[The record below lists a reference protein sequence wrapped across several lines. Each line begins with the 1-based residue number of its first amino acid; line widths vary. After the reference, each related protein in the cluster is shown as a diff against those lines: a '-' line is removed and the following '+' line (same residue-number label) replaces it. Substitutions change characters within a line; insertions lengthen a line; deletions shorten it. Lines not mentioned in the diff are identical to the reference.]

1 MKYADC
7 ITTVS
12 GGLALL
18 LVFSACSSDPNPKPR
33 TKYTWGAMSP
43 PDMPRSDVV
52 TDRGTTPAP
61 AYSPIDHPIDRTGR
75 SDRSPE
81 MMAACPSKTD
91 AQGKVVF
98 DDPTC
103 PDRYRQQAAEKERTA
118 LAAACPSKTDAQGKV
133 VFDDPTC
140 PDRYRSQVSTTNDKD
155 RAGLA
160 AACPSRV
167 DATGKTI
174 YDDPSCP
181 ERYRQV
187 SEKDRAALAAACP
200 SQVDAAGN
208 AVYDDPSCPERFQRE
223 TASIREA
230 RIRLARA
237 AGLKAWDEP
246 SVVGERDRAALAAA
260 CPSRVDAT
268 GNAVYD
274 DPGCPERYRR
284 QKENSDARAALVA
297 ACSSHVDATGKI
309 VYDDPACLA
318 RNRYLTQENAYYDR
332 YIDKAVKH
340 ARTAEIAASEGNVP
354 DMLQHA
360 EISLDQAKEARRAG
374 NNADLAAGILALRQT
389 IAYGQM
395 NEVRATPVAT
405 PVARTRTV
413 KGELSRGTGEKRAD
427 GKESYVVRDPQNREV
442 PIALSQEMNQQ
453 VQVGDMVEAQID
465 PDGQV
470 TSITKAQ

>member
-1 MKYADC
+1 MEVSMKYADC

-103 PDRYRQQAAEKERTA
+103 PDRYR
-118 LAAACPSKTDAQGKV
+118 
-133 VFDDPTC
+133 
-140 PDRYRSQVSTTNDKD
+140 SQVSTTNDKD

-167 DATGKTI
+167 DAAGKTI

-200 SQVDAAGN
+200 SQVDAAGKTI
-208 AVYDDPSCPERFQRE
+208 YDDPSCPERFQRE
-223 TASIREA
+223 TAS
-230 RIRLARA
+230 
-237 AGLKAWDEP
+237 
-246 SVVGERDRAALAAA
+246 
-260 CPSRVDAT
+260 
-268 GNAVYD
+268 
-274 DPGCPERYRR
+274 
-284 QKENSDARAALVA
+284 
-297 ACSSHVDATGKI
+297 
-309 VYDDPACLA
+309 
-318 RNRYLTQENAYYDR
+318 
-332 YIDKAVKH
+332 
-340 ARTAEIAASEGNVP
+340 
-354 DMLQHA
+354 
-360 EISLDQAKEARRAG
+360 
-374 NNADLAAGILALRQT
+374 
-389 IAYGQM
+389 
-395 NEVRATPVAT
+395 
-405 PVARTRTV
+405 
-413 KGELSRGTGEKRAD
+413 
-427 GKESYVVRDPQNREV
+427 
-442 PIALSQEMNQQ
+442 
-453 VQVGDMVEAQID
+453 
-465 PDGQV
+465 
-470 TSITKAQ
+470 